1 MKTTGELTMDVQQ
14 QYWENE
20 IALFGKY
27 LAEEGK
33 LKADTIDKH
42 MDRMQFMTTVYF
54 NNYEIDYE
62 QLQRETIVD
71 FLGRFYISNVLN
83 SSKSDISAYLP
94 SIKKWVQFLQQSEK
108 ISAKQCADVLDVCK
122 NKEFFVERFE
132 QYMEANSDLA
142 LENWHNSND
151 FKAYMALQASESAP
165 IVVEMRPILVDKSLL
180 EQWMDE
186 KTAVP
191 QIVADFQMFLA
202 SLQDA
207 KNIKLTTARQH
218 LPRNFWKELDEKL
231 GLALFRKP
239 TLNQDQVPLFQF
251 FFYAAENLGLITESK
266 QQCVVTNQA
275 ARYLNLTNMEQAVV
289 LLDSLWNKV
298 TWEQLQEANEGGYP
312 ERIQASREAIAS
324 VLASWPVDQA
334 QDVTIEWKRNRESG
348 KLLDESADVFL
359 HSVVALLGRF
369 ELVSAQFRPESE
381 IKYAFQRTPISMAVK
396 ASGMRVFR
404 YFANESVQ
412 TQQKPAVARMIHS
425 TTDLKAVSGKS
436 KIGRN
441 DPCLCGSGKKY
452 KKCCL

>member
-1 MKTTGELTMDVQQ
+1 MKTNEEFTMEEQQ
-14 QYWENE
+14 SFWENE

-42 MDRMQFMTTVYF
+42 MDRIQLMATVYF
-54 NNYEIDYE
+54 DNYEIDYE
-62 QLQRETIVD
+62 ELQREIIID

-94 SIKKWVQFLQQSEK
+94 SIKKWVQFLLQSEK
-108 ISAKQCADVLDVCK
+108 ISAKQCTEIVEVCK
-122 NKEFFVERFE
+122 HKEFFIERFE
-132 QYMEANSDLA
+132 QYMDANSDRA

-151 FKAYMALQASESAP
+151 FEAYLAIQASESAP
-165 IVVEMRPILVDKSLL
+165 IKVEMRPILVDKKLL

-191 QIVADFQMFLA
+191 QIVADFQIFLA

-207 KNIKLTTARQH
+207 KSIKLTTARQH
-218 LPRNFWKELDEKL
+218 LPRNFWKELNEKL
-231 GLALFRKP
+231 GWELFRKP

-251 FFYAAENLGLITESK
+251 FFYAAEHLGLITGIK

-275 ARYLNLTNMEQAVV
+275 ASYLALTDKEQGVV

-298 TWEQLQEANEGGYP
+298 EWGQLQESNEGGRP
-312 ERIQASREAIAS
+312 EWVQESRKAIAS

-334 QDVTIEWKRNRESG
+334 QDVENEWKLNT
-348 KLLDESADVFL
+348 DVFL
-359 HSVVALLGRF
+359 HSVVAVLERF
-369 ELVSAQFRPESE
+369 DLVSAKYRPESE
-381 IKYAFQRTPISMAVK
+381 IKYAFERTPLFMTVK
-396 ASGMRVFR
+396 DSGMRVFR
-404 YFANESVQ
+404 YFANENVRPQ
-412 TQQKPAVARMIHS
+412 LKPAVVRDIHS
-425 TTDLKAVSGKS
+425 THDFNVVSGKS

-441 DPCLCGSGKKY
+441 DPCPCGSGKKY

>member
-42 MDRMQFMTTVYF
+42 MDRMQFMTTEYF
-54 NNYEIDYE
+54 VRYTLGYE
-62 QLQRETIVD
+62 QLQSEMIVD
-71 FLGRFYISNVLN
+71 FLGRFYISNILN

-94 SIKKWVQFLQQSEK
+94 SIKKWVQFLLQSEK
-108 ISAKQCADVLDVCK
+108 ISAKQCAEVLDVCK
-122 NKEFFVERFE
+122 NKEFFLERFE

-151 FKAYMALQASESAP
+151 IKAYLALQASESAP

-186 KTAVP
+186 KTALP

-207 KNIKLTTARQH
+207 KSLKLTPARQH

-231 GLALFRKP
+231 GWELFRKP

-251 FFYAAENLGLITESK
+251 FFYAAEHLGLISESK
-266 QQCVVTNQA
+266 KQCVVTNQA
-275 ARYLNLTNMEQAVV
+275 ASYLALTDKEQGIV

-298 TWEQLQEANEGGYP
+298 EWGQLQEANEGGYP
-312 ERIQASREAIAS
+312 EWVQDSREAIAS

-334 QDVTIEWKRNRESG
+334 QNVEDEWKRTT
-348 KLLDESADVFL
+348 DVFL
-359 HSVVALLGRF
+359 HSVVAVLERF
-369 ELVSAQFRPESE
+369 ELVSAKFRPESE
-381 IKYAFQRTPISMAVK
+381 IKYAFQRTPLIMTVK
-396 ASGMRVFR
+396 DSGMRVFR
-404 YFANESVQ
+404 YFANENVQ
-412 TQQKPAVARMIHS
+412 PQQKPAVVRVINS
-425 TTDLKAVSGKS
+425 TNDLKAVSGKS

-441 DPCLCGSGKKY
+441 DPCTCGSGKKY

>member
-1 MKTTGELTMDVQQ
+1 MKTTGELTMEVQQ

-33 LKADTIDKH
+33 LKTDTIDKH

-54 NNYEIDYE
+54 NNYKIEYE
-62 QLQRETIVD
+62 QLQKETIVD

-83 SSKSDISAYLP
+83 SSKSDITAYLP
-94 SIKKWVQFLQQSEK
+94 SIKKWAQFLLQSAK
-108 ISAKQCADVLDVCK
+108 ISAKQSAEVLDVCK
-122 NKEFFVERFE
+122 HKEFFLERFE

-151 FKAYMALQASESAP
+151 IEAYLILQASESAP
-165 IVVEMRPILVDKSLL
+165 IEVEQRPILVDKRLL

-207 KNIKLTTARQH
+207 KNIKLTPARQH
-218 LPRNFWKELDEKL
+218 LPRKFWKELDEKL
-231 GLALFRKP
+231 GWDLFRKP

-251 FFYAAENLGLITESK
+251 FFYAAENLGLIAESK

-275 ARYLNLTNMEQAVV
+275 ASYLALTNKEQAVV

-298 TWEQLQEANEGGYP
+298 EWEQLQEAIEGGYP

-324 VLASWPVDQA
+324 VLASWPVDQT
-334 QDVTIEWKRNRESG
+334 QDVEIEWKRNRQAG
-348 KLLDESADVFL
+348 KLLDVSTDVFL
-359 HSVVALLGRF
+359 HAVVAVLERF

-381 IKYAFQRTPISMAVK
+381 IKYAFQRTPRIMTVK
-396 ASGMRVFR
+396 DSGMRVFR
-404 YFANESVQ
+404 YFANENVQ
-412 TQQKPAVARMIHS
+412 PKSKPEVVRVIHS
-425 TTDLKAVSGKS
+425 TNDLKAVSGKS

-441 DPCLCGSGKKY
+441 DPCPCGSGKKY